1 MFEIAVR
8 LRDALDAGCPLV
20 IATAVSIVGSAPRT
34 VGTSMAFDGV
44 SVIGSIA
51 GGCVEG
57 AVVGVCEEVL
67 VDGIAQTVEYG
78 VSDDD
83 AFAVGL
89 TCGGRI
95 RIHVQPVTDALAA
108 AIRAAASGAPAGFA
122 TVISRIATPSPV
134 ISSPGISTTVIS
146 SPAISSTVISTPGI
160 STSTNNTSGTGSS
173 HLSSSGSGARIAAEL
188 TSRIALAKTA
198 LATID
203 CDGEQLE
210 IFFETSAPKP
220 RMIIFGAMEFSAA
233 LSNAAQVLGYR
244 VTLCDPRPLFATEKR
259 FPGAEIV
266 VGWPTT
272 YLDST
277 EVDARTAIC
286 VLSHDAR
293 FDAEIIAQAL
303 ALEVAFV
310 GAMGSRITHDRRV
323 ASLRERSVSPAD
335 IARLRSPIGLDIGSS
350 TPEETAISILAEIIQ
365 ARTSSS
371 GAPLATTIG
380 AIHRASDTATGT
392 ATANVSDCGTASSA
406 SHTLPVS
413 A

>member
-8 LRDALDAGCPLV
+8 LRDALDAGRPLV

-67 VDGIAQTVEYG
+67 ADGIAQTVEYG

-89 TCGGRI
+89 TCGGQI
-95 RIHVQPVTDALAA
+95 IIHVQPVTDALAA

-122 TVISRIATPSPV
+122 TVISSTATSSTV
-134 ISSPGISTTVIS
+134 TSSPGISTNTTTY
-146 SPAISSTVISTPGI
+146 AA
-160 STSTNNTSGTGSS
+160 TSGSGGS
-173 HLSSSGSGARIAAEL
+173 HLSGSRSGARIAAEL

-203 CDGEQLE
+203 CDGQQLE

-220 RMIIFGAMEFSAA
+220 RMIIFGAMEYSAA

-272 YLDST
+272 YLDLT

-303 ALEVAFV
+303 ALPVGFV

-371 GAPLATTIG
+371 GAPLASTIG
-380 AIHRASDTATGT
+380 AIHRASDNA
-392 ATANVSDCGTASSA
+392 SDRGTASSA